1 MHMHVH
7 RVICSFINLC
17 LVLQQITVSTPSR
30 SEPYSRV
37 VEHSLCKLGQA
48 IAGGHLPTIA
58 KLALAHEGIREH
70 ILLKLF
76 DLIDAECGKLCQRA
90 GNPPSL
96 FRKIPVEKLPE
107 FHWKSCIKE
116 LEVKAPTL
124 LQILSTIVSRN
135 DHRNQHK
142 QGERHHPGICMAIAT
157 LLKERNRE
165 MGGVQTFVSLV
176 LFTSRVQKQVR
187 VQCLS

>member
-1 MHMHVH
+1 MHVH
-7 RVICSFINLC
+7 RVIYSFINLC
-17 LVLQQITVSTPSR
+17 LILQQITVSTPSW

-48 IAGGHLPTIA
+48 LAGGHLPTIA
-58 KLALAHEGIREH
+58 KLVLAHEGIREH

-76 DLIDAECGKLCQRA
+76 DLIDAECDKLCQLA
-90 GNPPSL
+90 GNPLL
-96 FRKIPVEKLPE
+96 FSEKISVEKLPE
-107 FHWKSCIKE
+107 FHWRSCIKE

-124 LQILSTIVSRN
+124 LQILSTILSRN
-135 DHRNQHK
+135 DHRNQLK

-157 LLKERNRE
+157 LLKERNHE
-165 MGGVQTFVSLV
+165 MDGVQTFVSLV
-176 LFTSRVQKQVR
+176 QFTSRIQKQVR